1 MREEDMMIRFRS
13 IIVFFIACL
22 MGITLFV
29 YSQNASDLFEQGL
42 MKENAEGD
50 LPGAIAVFT
59 RVIEDRTADP
69 SIQAKAQLHMGMC
82 YEKLGRDEAR
92 KAYQKVVDNYPQ
104 QQQEVA
110 SARVRLAALG
120 KAVDANKEL
129 SFATRKVW
137 TDAQVS
143 PMMAAS
149 PDGRYL
155 SFMDWGTGDLA
166 IRDLETGTN
175 RRLTNKGPWEK
186 SSEYAMRSRWSPDGK
201 QIAYEW
207 GIESKGFVE
216 IRVVAR
222 EEGKPWTLIDCE
234 DDEWMH
240 VHDWSP
246 DGKQIL
252 IFLWKAESQIV
263 MVSAVDG
270 TPKVLKTFQ
279 GVWWDPFP
287 TMYFSHD
294 GRYIAYDLLQDEN
307 SDEHDIF
314 LISAD
319 GSNEVSLVKHPAN
332 DFLLGWMPD
341 REGILFGSD
350 RTGSFDLW
358 FLPVSE
364 GKAQGRPELVKR
376 GIGQIESIGFTQSGS
391 YYYIQDITRSS
402 EQWNDVY
409 VVRMDPQSGK
419 ILALPEKSV
428 RRFEGYNFQ
437 PKFSPDGKYLAY
449 ITTMNRT
456 PYPFSPKRP
465 NNLRI
470 RSLETGKEQEFSTEF
485 RIRGR
490 YQWSSDGQFIYFT
503 DSNDQGKGEFY
514 QVNTQNGEVA
524 PIDANRQEIP
534 AVARIVKWEFSP
546 DGNSIIYERQDKP
559 NEPFQILSRD
569 RWTAEEKQLYTTDN
583 LIMFS
588 ISPDGKWLAL
598 KFTTEDKQKVVQVM
612 PISGGQPKE
621 LLRYEWGGTNY
632 VGQIEWTA
640 DGKYILFQ
648 KMHYIKDQPRYY
660 TLWRIAAKGGE
671 PQELDLVMASFGHLS
686 AHPDGQHL
694 AFNSIGFTRKFP
706 SVWVMENI
714 LPPAEGGGK

>member
-1 MREEDMMIRFRS
+1 MVGALIAANSPMQQSRSAELLLGEALHQEE
-13 IIVFFIACL
+13 V
-22 MGITLFV
+22 
-29 YSQNASDLFEQGL
+29 
-42 MKENAEGD
+42 EGD
-50 LPGAIAVFT
+50 LEAAIKTYRKVLAEYSDNRPVAA
-59 RVIEDRTADP
+59 RALLRIG
-69 SIQAKAQLHMGMC
+69 QC
-82 YEKLGRDEAR
+82 YERLGKDEAR
-92 KAYQKVVDNYPQ
+92 KAYQQLISDYAD
-104 QQQEVA
+104 QQEQA
-110 SARVRLAALG
+110 KLARVRLAALDKTAG
-120 KAVDANKEL
+120 ANKEPA
-129 SFATRKVW
+129 FTTRKVW
-137 TDAQVS
+137 TDAKVS
-143 PMMAAS
+143 LWMAAS

-155 SFMDWGTGDLA
+155 SFMEGETGDLA
-166 IRDLETGTN
+166 IRDLEAGTN

-207 GIESKGFVE
+207 GIESIGFVE
-216 IRVVAR
+216 IRVVTL
-222 EEGKPWTLIDCE
+222 EGGKPRTLKDCE
-234 DDEWMH
+234 DAKWMH

-252 IFLWKAESQIV
+252 IFLWNADSQQIV
-263 MVSAVDG
+263 LVSAVDG
-270 TPKVLKTFQ
+270 TTRVLKTFQ
-279 GVWWDPFP
+279 GVWWDPVP
-287 TMYFSHD
+287 NMHFSRD
-294 GRYIAYDLLQDEN
+294 GRYIAYDLLQDDN
-307 SDEHDIF
+307 SNQGDIF

-319 GSNEVSLVKHPAN
+319 GSNEVSLVKHPAH

-391 YYYIQDITRSS
+391 YYYIQDITSS
-402 EQWNDVY
+402 EQSNDVY
-409 VVRMDPQSGK
+409 VVRMDPESGK
-419 ILALPEKSV
+419 ILALPETWV
-428 RRFEGYNFQ
+428 RRFEGYNYQ
-437 PKFSPDGKYLAY
+437 PKYSPDGKYLAY
-449 ITTMNRT
+449 TTTRNRT
-456 PYPFSPKRP
+456 LNPFSPERP

-503 DSNDQGKGEFY
+503 DYNDQGKGEWY

-524 PIDANRQEIP
+524 PIDGNRKEIP
-534 AVARIVKWEFSP
+534 AGARIVQWEFSP

-559 NEPFQILSRD
+559 NEPYRILSRD
-569 RWTAEEKQLYTTDN
+569 RWTAEEKQLCTTDN

-588 ISPDGKWLAL
+588 TSPDGKWLAL
-598 KFTTEDKQKVVQVM
+598 KFTTEDGQKVVQVM
-612 PISGGQPKE
+612 PISGGRPRE
-621 LLRYEWGGTNY
+621 LLRYDWGGTSY
-632 VGQIEWTA
+632 VGHIEWTA

-648 KMHYIKDQPRYY
+648 KLHYTKDQPDYY
-660 TLWRIAAKGGE
+660 TLWRIAAEGGE

-686 AHPDGQHL
+686 AHPDGQQL
-694 AFNSIGFTRKFP
+694 AFNSMGFTRKFP

-714 LPPAEGGGK
+714 LPPADGGGK